1 MAIRFLKLA
10 AAYLLLGVTMGFG
23 MGITHQF
30 QYAPVHAHVN
40 LLGWATQALVALIYR
55 VFPQA
60 AETRLARLHFG
71 MHNLGLPVF
80 MASLFL
86 VIAGQ
91 AWAQAGVAVGAAIT
105 LTGIALFVVNLA
117 RTLDSRAL
125 SRADEP
131 IAP

>member
-10 AAYLLLGVTMGFG
+10 AAYLMLGVTIGFG

-60 AETRLARLHFG
+60 AETRLARLL
-71 MHNLGLPVF
+71 LGDTIEVTHVELDVRVQR
-80 MASLFL
+80 MEARQGRGEA
-86 VIAGQ
+86 IARDDVLN
-91 AWAQAGVAVGAAIT
+91 AHHDRPRSVH
-105 LTGIALFVVNLA
+105 
-117 RTLDSRAL
+117 R
-125 SRADEP
+125 
-131 IAP
+131 